1 VRIAGVT
8 LLFYSPELQ
17 ILLFLPTMNKQMA
30 ADPPPD
36 TESQNNHKFHVHS
49 GLVHSLLWSNI
60 SLTVQDRSTKQP
72 KDLVANVCGRIEAG
86 KCSTTSLV
94 EVNIVDV
101 ASRRGT
107 GSHGTLW

>member
-1 VRIAGVT
+1 
-8 LLFYSPELQ
+8 
-17 ILLFLPTMNKQMA
+17 MNKQRTA
-30 ADPPPD
+30 NPPPD
-36 TESQNNHKFHVHS
+36 TESQNNHKFHVHN
-49 GLVHSLLWSNI
+49 GLVHSLSWLNI
-60 SLTVQDRSTKQP
+60 SLTVEDRSTKQP

-94 EVNIVDV
+94 KVNMADV